1 MIFAVTIFETALFEA
16 TIWARPASI
25 PLSFSSASFSGA
37 SFSSCF
43 AGHFT
48 AGGFVGQ
55 LRQQCDRRW
64 AGADQEPLTLELDHG
79 DKASVAEGCGF
90 ANRERLVP
98 SSSAPGRYTLNH

>member
-1 MIFAVTIFETALFEA
+1 MICEVIICVATLFET
-16 TIWARPASI
+16 TILARPASI

-43 AGHFT
+43 AGHF
-48 AGGFVGQ
+48 AASGFVGQ
-55 LRQQCDRRW
+55 LRQQRDRRW
-64 AGADQEPLTLELDHG
+64 AGADQEPLALELDHG

-98 SSSAPGRYTLNH
+98 ASGAAGQYTLNH